1 MERVTVMNP
10 KDKIDLDA
18 FLEEARNQDFRLP
31 KNFEASLFK
40 DALEVQAG
48 FKKNPGINSPKI
60 SWIEVI
66 FQFGRRFFPLAP
78 GIVLASTI
86 IGVIL
91 GYYVAE
97 DLEMITQSALGFYS
111 DPASLEI
118 YGNIE
123 ELLQLDVG

>member
-1 MERVTVMNP
+1 MAP
-10 KDKIDLDA
+10 KDKIDINT
-18 FLEEARNQDFRLP
+18 FLEDARNQDFP
-31 KNFEASLFK
+31 FPENFEEALFK
-40 DALEVQAG
+40 DALEVQSCL
-48 FKKNPGINSPKI
+48 KKDQRVYSPKV
-60 SWIEVI
+60 SWADVL
-66 FQFGRRFFPLAP
+66 FQFGRRFSPLAP

-91 GYYVAE
+91 GYFVAE
-97 DLEMITQSALGFYS
+97 DLEVITLSALGFYS